1 MHGHTAAE
9 RVGRAF
15 AAGRR
20 ARRCSRTMLRSAKI
34 CSIRSSFMCTRSSTC
49 EHGVRP
55 DRLRATMLLISAR
68 RKPKRRAWITNASS
82 DNRSALRLRPLA
94 PPPLRSADRPVAW
107 EESLATPAGGPKR
120 CRRSHSREGRPPFV
134 ACCWHRHPLF
144 ASVASCRR
152 PSRLH
157 PSLRPPQRS
166 PTGDL
171 TRVRRENV
179 A

>member
-1 MHGHTAAE
+1 VVCHSFHLRPFVRVRCSMHGHTAAE

-82 DNRSALRLRPLA
+82 DNVPL
-94 PPPLRSADRPVAW
+94 S
-107 EESLATPAGGPKR
+107 
-120 CRRSHSREGRPPFV
+120 
-134 ACCWHRHPLF
+134 
-144 ASVASCRR
+144 
-152 PSRLH
+152 
-157 PSLRPPQRS
+157 
-166 PTGDL
+166 
-171 TRVRRENV
+171 
-179 A
+179 